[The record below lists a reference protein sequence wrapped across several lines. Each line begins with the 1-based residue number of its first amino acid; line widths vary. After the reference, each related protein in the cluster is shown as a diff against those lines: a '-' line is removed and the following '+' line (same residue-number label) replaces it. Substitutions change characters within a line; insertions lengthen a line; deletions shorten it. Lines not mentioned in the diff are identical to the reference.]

1 MFVIQTVSMTT
12 DRLQNQLLIQV
23 NVKISTRKVMEN
35 RSNDLKIKSFASKSK
50 HVLSHFRVPGQRHSG
65 MSRDRVVQE
74 YSSLHQS
81 RRTNYPS
88 YRSALKWVRD
98 NKDTIETLV
107 ELLQI
112 HPDLLKNKVLENFLN
127 FLRTYKIQ
135 TQSKTDRL
143 FNDFEKTKNFN
154 EVVPTITV
162 TSEAYTRSNKITP
175 RLLILGK
182 RTFESD
188 NGLCGDLLSELSHYF
203 SVHSCDANNDILS
216 EIPNVEAC
224 LFLLSESSLAQS
236 DTLALIQQ
244 VKLTNVPV
252 LFIRTPNLTIPEHAN
267 RERSLSSCSAHGT
280 ERCSPISLPLPPISR
295 TPNYLNI
302 DSNFIFDNIYS
313 IQDVCKN
320 AIEYMHGDLSR
331 CLRQITAYFNVKTQ
345 TTVYKT
351 DAFEQLNMRANS
363 LSIKQNSTARHDNQS
378 AKQQHSI
385 QHCTSSPS
393 QHQNSLSMQV
403 SLPAKDDLPSIRV
416 NSSPIQD
423 KHVHVNEK
431 TEVDSSAV
439 LTYEDTLGASLIVME
454 HMTYGNLDPNDI
466 TIKLK
471 NRYRSNNA
479 SKTTLELPMVSTCK
493 TPPLSPVFR
502 KREKRKKNAN
512 FSPTRDNNSDYTG
525 TFDIPESPID
535 STTYLLFSKNK
546 GEIPATIVNWPKD
559 AKSMPINDDSMSE
572 DSSISGFQDVDFTS
586 SLWPCNSDEDNLD

>member
-1 MFVIQTVSMTT
+1 MVITVLFS
-12 DRLQNQLLIQV
+12 
-23 NVKISTRKVMEN
+23 S
-35 RSNDLKIKSFASKSK
+35 SK
-50 HVLSHFRVPGQRHSG
+50 HALNHFRVPGQRHGG
-65 MSRDRVVQE
+65 MSRDRLVQE
-74 YSSLHQS
+74 YSSLNQP
-81 RRTNYPS
+81 RRSNYPS
-88 YRSALKWVRD
+88 YRSALKWIRD

-112 HPDLLKNKVLENFLN
+112 HSDLLKNKVLENFFN
-127 FLRTYKIQ
+127 YLRTYKIQ

-143 FNDFEKTKNFN
+143 FNDFETTKNSN

-162 TSEAYTRSNKITP
+162 TSEAYTRRSYTITP

-188 NGLCGDLLSELSHYF
+188 NGTCGDLLSQLSYYF
-203 SVHSCDANNDILS
+203 SVQSCDANNDILS
-216 EIPNVEAC
+216 EIPNVDAC

-236 DTLALIQQ
+236 NTFALIQQ
-244 VKLTNVPV
+244 VKLTNIPV
-252 LFIRTPNLTIPEHAN
+252 LFIRTPNLTVPEHAN

-280 ERCSPISLPLPPISR
+280 DQRCSPISLPLPPISR

-302 DSNFIFDNIYS
+302 DSNFIFDNIYGM
-313 IQDVCKN
+313 QDVCKN
-320 AIEYMHGDLSR
+320 AIEYMHEDLSR

-345 TTVYKT
+345 STVCKT

-363 LSIKQNSTARHDNQS
+363 LSIQQNPSARQENQQP
-378 AKQQHSI
+378 KQQHSI
-385 QHCTSSPS
+385 HDCTS
-393 QHQNSLSMQV
+393 HQNSLSMQV
-403 SLPAKDDLPSIRV
+403 SLSAKDDLPSIRV
-416 NSSPIQD
+416 SSSPIQET
-423 KHVHVNEK
+423 HVHDNEK
-431 TEVDSSAV
+431 IEGGNSAL

-454 HMTYGNLDPNDI
+454 HMTYGKLDPNDI

-471 NRYRSNNA
+471 NKYCSNNA
-479 SKTTLELPMVSTCK
+479 SKATLGLPTVSTCK

-502 KREKRKKNAN
+502 KREKRKKSTNV
-512 FSPTRDNNSDYTG
+512 SQTRNNNSNYTNA
-525 TFDIPESPID
+525 FDVSESSID

-559 AKSMPINDDSMSE
+559 AKSMPINDDCMSE